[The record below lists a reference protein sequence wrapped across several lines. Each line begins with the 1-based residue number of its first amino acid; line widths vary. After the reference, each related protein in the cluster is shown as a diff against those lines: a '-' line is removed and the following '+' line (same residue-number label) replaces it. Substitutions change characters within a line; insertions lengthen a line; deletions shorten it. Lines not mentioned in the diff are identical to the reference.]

1 MTSFL
6 HDKPAVIVAVDQGTG
21 STKATAIDHSG
32 AVIAR
37 SSIPVS
43 RSDPRPGWVEQDAL
57 ELRDSVVAAVT
68 ALLEQQPLHVVG
80 VGLSNQRESAVVWD
94 RKTGRPLGP
103 MLGWQD
109 RRTAARAAACD
120 IGWKEEVRSRTG
132 LPLDP
137 MFSALKLEWL
147 LDQVDPDRAGCRSGR
162 IAVGTVDS
170 WLLFSL
176 TGEHRIEIGNASRT
190 QLLNLEQ
197 ADWDAELADKFRIPQ
212 QALPRISSSVEES
225 EPLSRLFP
233 VLREARIHAV
243 LGDSHAALYA
253 NGVRGPGQ
261 VKATYGSG
269 SSVIALSGNAPMADS
284 GGLVRTIAWAIDNP
298 AHALEGTILAT
309 GSTLVWLSE
318 LFGTDPYG
326 LSRLAASAP
335 PGGGVDL
342 VPAFSGLGAP
352 FWDPHAQATLS
363 GFGLGTTQAEIARA
377 AFESIALQ
385 TVDVLNEVERATGS
399 PIKSVLID
407 GGPTQNDWL
416 AQIQADL
423 FQHEIVR
430 NNVPEL
436 SAAGA
441 AHLAGVSCGFWSDQ
455 ECAALGRDR
464 TRFMPSISQQ
474 EAEERRHRWAH
485 AVRRSRLQPAADEAP
500 LLGNLAGA

>member
-1 MTSFL
+1 MTNASP
-6 HDKPAVIVAVDQGTG
+6 HAKPDVVLAVDQGTG

-37 SSIPVS
+37 SSVPVS
-43 RSDPRPGWVEQDAL
+43 RTDPRPGWVEQDAL
-57 ELRDSVVAAVT
+57 ELRESVVAAIA
-68 ALLEQQPLHVVG
+68 ALLDQRPLHVVS
-80 VGLSNQRESAVVWD
+80 VGLSNQRESALVWD
-94 RKTGRPLGP
+94 RRTGRPLGP

-109 RRTAARAAACD
+109 RRTAGQAAAAYD
-120 IGWKEEVRSRTG
+120 SGWGEEVRSRTG

-147 LDQVDPDRAGCRSGR
+147 LDQVDPNRAGCRSGR

-190 QLLNLEQ
+190 QLLNLKQ
-197 ADWDAELADKFRIPQ
+197 ADWDSELAERFRIPLR
-212 QALPRISSSVEES
+212 ALPRIASSTEWS
-225 EPLSRLFP
+225 EPLSRLSP
-233 VLREARIHAV
+233 TLQQTRIHAV

-253 NGVRGPGQ
+253 NGVRTPGQ

-269 SSVIALSGNAPMADS
+269 SSVIALSGETPAAET
-284 GGLVRTIAWAIDNP
+284 GGLVRTIAWGTHEP
-298 AHALEGTILAT
+298 AYALEGTILAT

-318 LFGTDPYG
+318 LFETDPYG

-335 PGGGVDL
+335 SSGGVDL

-352 FWDPHAQATLS
+352 FWDPSARAVLS

-385 TVDVLNEVERATGS
+385 TADVLTEVERTAGD
-399 PIKSVLID
+399 PIRRVLID

-416 AQIQADL
+416 AQLQADL
-423 FQHEIVR
+423 SQQEILR
-430 NNVPEL
+430 NNVAEL

-441 AHLAGVSCGFWSDQ
+441 AHLAGVSCGFWSEQ
-455 ECAALGRDR
+455 ECQSLGRDR
-464 TRFMPSISQQ
+464 TRFVPSLTLQ
-474 EAEERRHRWAH
+474 EAQERRQRWAH
-485 AVRRSRLQPAADEAP
+485 AVRRSRLQDDADEAALP
-500 LLGNLAGA
+500 T